1 MIIYKTTSN
10 KWRIP
15 RSIVRKNTS
24 TNQFVPSENVRK
36 KDGTIAWHRNQLNA
50 YSGTPTAHP
59 YWQYS
64 MNPQFLI
71 NENNYFAGLDSA
83 LEICFG
89 TGLSNPGGN
98 GRYTAGLGE
107 GTIYATQS
115 QSNGLSDCILN
126 PKFSLN
132 VAGGSKYRSQV
143 SVKTTNGRSP
153 LGPITARYWRFVVDK
168 LKDNSTANSVQLSEF
183 YLFGNNAGSLTSAQ
197 GAVWSSTNNSPAGED
212 ATKAG
217 DGLLTTK
224 WLSFDK
230 VGSILKVTFSAP
242 VDVTGYRWA
251 TANDSTE
258 RDPVSWR
265 VQYSTDNINWTT
277 ASTITDYGT
286 TNTRQQYLP
295 DFHMF
300 PTILTG
306 FWTNTTQDG
315 ADFFQSGVTTD
326 WSPAAGYTRT
336 VDLND
341 TRSPAQALPVWN
353 ANTKVLTWDITVN
366 ASHSWARPIIK
377 IESTS
382 TATLPINY
390 VINQWWVYRIS

>member
-153 LGPITARYWRFVVDK
+153 LGPITARWWRLIIDG
-168 LKDNSTANSVQLSEF
+168 LRDNGAANSVQLSEF
-183 YLFGNNAGSLTSAQ
+183 YLLGNNGNSITGATYTS
-197 GAVWSSTNNSPAGED
+197 SNNSPPGEG
-212 ATKAG
+212 ASNAG
-217 DGLLTTK
+217 DGSTATK

-230 VGSILKVTFSAP
+230 IGSILTITFASG
-242 VDVTGYRWA
+242 VNVTGYRWA
-251 TANDSTE
+251 TANDE
-258 RDPVSWR
+258 PNRDPVSWR
-265 VQYSTDNINWTT
+265 LQYSTDNVNWVT
-277 ASTITDYGT
+277 ASTIVNYFPT
-286 TNTRQQYLP
+286 TNRQTYVP
-295 DFHMF
+295 DFNMF

-315 ADFFQSGVTTD
+315 ADFFQAGVATE
-326 WSPAAGYTRT
+326 WSPAVGYTRT

-341 TRSPAQALPVWN
+341 IRSPAQALPVWN
-353 ANTKVLTWDITVN
+353 ASTKVLTWDVTIN